1 MKCIMCD
8 KETSNPRF
16 CCKSCADAH
25 ESHTFPKKQKTDVLN
40 YRAMMRKKGKTL
52 QILTTQCVSMED
64 AVKAAL
70 GVAHA
75 SSIDEME
82 ELCIHEYG
90 PGNVVRMLDAVSGV
104 VETTYDARPPKDT
117 PKVGQVIKATDRSR
131 DAAIEARVD
140 ELIAATTTGPTLSE
154 LEERRV
160 ADKPHNVS
168 PITQVKLRRHTLVTL
183 ACIEPPEKKG
193 YGGRNG

>member
-1 MKCIMCD
+1 M
-8 KETSNPRF
+8 
-16 CCKSCADAH
+16 
-25 ESHTFPKKQKTDVLN
+25 DVFN
-40 YRAMMRKKGKTL
+40 YRVMMRKKGKTL
-52 QILTTQCVSMED
+52 QVLTTQCVSMED

-75 SSIDEME
+75 KSIEEME
-82 ELCIHEYG
+82 EMCIHEYG

-104 VETTYDARPPKDT
+104 VETTCDAKPPVDT
-117 PKVGQVIKATDRSR
+117 PKVGQVIKATGRNR
-131 DAAIEARVD
+131 DADIQARVD
-140 ELIAATTTGPTLSE
+140 ELMAAASSSASLAE
-154 LEERRV
+154 LEEQRV
-160 ADKPHNVS
+160 ADKGKALITAPNVA

>member
-1 MKCIMCD
+1 M
-8 KETSNPRF
+8 E
-16 CCKSCADAH
+16 
-25 ESHTFPKKQKTDVLN
+25 VLN
-40 YRAMMRKKGKTL
+40 YRVMMKKKGKTL

-75 SSIDEME
+75 KSIDEME
-82 ELCIHEYG
+82 EMCVHEYG

-104 VETTYDARPPKDT
+104 VETTHSATPPKDT
-117 PKVGQVIKATDRSR
+117 PKVGQVIKATDRNK
-131 DAAIEARVD
+131 DAAIQARVD
-140 ELIAATTTGPTLSE
+140 ELIAAATTGPSLAE

-160 ADKPHNVS
+160 ADKEKALIVAPNIA

-183 ACIEPPEKKG
+183 ACVEPPEKKG

>member
-1 MKCIMCD
+1 M
-8 KETSNPRF
+8 
-16 CCKSCADAH
+16 
-25 ESHTFPKKQKTDVLN
+25 DVLN
-40 YRAMMRKKGKTL
+40 YRVMMKKKGKTL

-75 SSIDEME
+75 TSIEEME
-82 ELCIHEYG
+82 EMCIHEYG

-104 VETTYDARPPKDT
+104 VETAYGAKPPVDT

-131 DAAIEARVD
+131 DAAIQERID
-140 ELIAATTTGPTLSE
+140 ELVAAATTGPSLAE
-154 LEERRV
+154 LEEKRV
-160 ADKPHNVS
+160 ADKPHNVA
-168 PITQVKLRRHTLVTL
+168 PITQVKLRRHILVTL
-183 ACIEPPEKKG
+183 ACVEPPEKKG

>member
-1 MKCIMCD
+1 M
-8 KETSNPRF
+8 
-16 CCKSCADAH
+16 
-25 ESHTFPKKQKTDVLN
+25 DVLN
-40 YRAMMRKKGKTL
+40 YRVMMKKKGKTL

-75 SSIDEME
+75 KSIDEME
-82 ELCIHEYG
+82 EMCVHEYG

-104 VETTYDARPPKDT
+104 VETTHSATPPKDT
-117 PKVGQVIKATDRSR
+117 PKVGQVIKATDRNK
-131 DAAIEARVD
+131 DAAIQARVD
-140 ELIAATTTGPTLSE
+140 ELMATCRAGSTSLMA
-154 LEERRV
+154 LEGLPVQDKQPDLV
-160 ADKPHNVS
+160 APNVA

-183 ACIEPPEKKG
+183 ACVEPPEKKG